1 MVFNLIHIECCV
13 ISISTTEFI
22 SHRKCCSYMVHVRF
36 KFLPFFSRRNLDY
49 FQNFHLSSMT
59 SVDAD
64 TGNGEVTI
72 RLPPETYPIISG
84 ITELSN
90 ILSFL
95 FLASK
100 EGRMFEIMGDC
111 GYVPCLT

>member
-1 MVFNLIHIECCV
+1 VLSIKNIWK
-13 ISISTTEFI
+13 SISCFRTTKTLGTRLNEQAG
-22 SHRKCCSYMVHVRF
+22 KKVHV
-36 KFLPFFSRRNLDY
+36 KHGTYPQSPIISNILPSY

-100 EGRMFEIMGDC
+100 SHMNHI
-111 GYVPCLT
+111 